1 MVRDIQRES
10 TTTTS
15 AKIMDLGLKDR
26 VAIVT
31 GASNGLGK
39 SVARALARE
48 RARVVIAARTESRLR
63 EVSEEIRRET
73 GGQVSAVAADLTR
86 PESLRNLVEETVS
99 RWGRLDIVVA
109 NAPGPPLAGFDAAT
123 VEHYERSIDSG
134 LYSTVRLA
142 KETIPHMRK
151 ARWGRFIALASV
163 AAKRPL
169 PDLILANTV
178 RPALVG
184 LIKSMAS
191 ELAAHGVLC
200 NVVAPGF
207 IISRRVEDM
216 VAEKADRERRDAD
229 EIWDEIT
236 ERIPMGRLGSTDE
249 VADVVAFLASER
261 AAYVTGTTIPV
272 DGGFVEGLF

>member
-1 MVRDIQRES
+1 
-10 TTTTS
+10 
-15 AKIMDLGLKDR
+15 MDLGLKDR

-73 GGQVSAVAADLTR
+73 GGQVSAIAADLTR

-109 NAPGPPLAGFDAAT
+109 NVPGPPLAGFDAAT
-123 VEHYERSIDSG
+123 IEHYERSIDAG

-163 AAKRPL
+163 AVKRPL

-178 RPALVG
+178 RPALAG

-191 ELAAHGVLC
+191 EFAPHGVLC

-236 ERIPMGRLGSTDE
+236 ERIPTGRLGSTDE

-272 DGGFVEGLF
+272 DGGFVESLF

>member
-1 MVRDIQRES
+1 
-10 TTTTS
+10 
-15 AKIMDLGLKDR
+15 MDLGLKDR
-26 VAIVT
+26 VALVT

-48 RARVVIAARTESRLR
+48 RARVVVAARTEARLR
-63 EVSEEIRRET
+63 DASEEIRRET
-73 GGQVSAVAADLTR
+73 GGQISAIAADLTK
-86 PESLRNLVEETVS
+86 PESLRNLVEETIS
-99 RWGRLDIVVA
+99 RWGRIDIVVA
-109 NAPGPPLAGFDAAT
+109 NVPGPPLAGYDAAT
-123 VEHYERSIDSG
+123 PEHFQRAIDAS
-134 LYSTVRLA
+134 LFSTVRLA

-184 LIKSMAS
+184 LIKSMAN
-191 ELAAHGVLC
+191 ELGAHGVLC

-207 IISRRVEDM
+207 VISRRVEDM
-216 VAEKADRERRDAD
+216 VAEKADRERREVD

-236 ERIPMGRLGSTDE
+236 ERIPLGRLGTTDE
-249 VADVVAFLASER
+249 VADLVTYLASER
-261 AAYVTGTTIPV
+261 ASYINGTTITV
-272 DGGFVEGLF
+272 DGGFVESLF